1 MEEIITGMVNSIIDT
16 VAKQYVKTAIWSS
29 TDENGEMLDS
39 DTEIDQRSL
48 ALMREDVYDFLAMIA
63 RERPSDVWPE
73 VALNPGQTGHDFWLT
88 RNRHGA
94 GFWDGDWP
102 GTVGTWLTEQAHV
115 YGESE
120 LIPVEGSARYQLANV
135 TLGRYPC
142 ARCGQ
147 PAYGGHAC
155 AVRRDLCPLCG
166 EDRAH
171 PSQLAYGGHACTRK
185 TATIRR
191 GMWL

>member
-16 VAKQYVKTAIWSS
+16 VAKQYVKAAIW
-29 TDENGEMLDS
+29 TTRDEDDEPIDS

-48 ALMREDVYDFLAMIA
+48 ALMREHVYDFLAMIA

-73 VALNPGQTGHDFWLT
+73 VALNPRQTGHDFWLT
-88 RNRHGA
+88 RNHHGA

-102 GTVGTWLTEQAHV
+102 GTTGGWLTEQAHV

-120 LIPVEGSARYQLANV
+120 LIPIEGSARYQLANV
-135 TLGRYPC
+135 TVDRDPC
-142 ARCGQ
+142 PRCGR

-155 AVRRDLCPLCG
+155 NRR
-166 EDRAH
+166 
-171 PSQLAYGGHACTRK
+171 
-185 TATIRR
+185 
-191 GMWL
+191 